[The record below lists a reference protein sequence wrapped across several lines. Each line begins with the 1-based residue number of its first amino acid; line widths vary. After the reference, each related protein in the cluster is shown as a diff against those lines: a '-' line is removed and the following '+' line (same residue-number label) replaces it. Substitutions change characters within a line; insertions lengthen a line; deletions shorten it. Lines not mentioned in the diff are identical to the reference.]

1 MKNKTLVTAYLIV
14 GLLLVAMIMTSCKS
28 TKHLDCDAYKTQYKP
43 LKAEKHRHHGLCDA
57 YN

>member
-14 GLLLVAMIMTSCKS
+14 GLLLVAITSCKS
-28 TKHLDCDAYKTQYKP
+28 SKKYFACDAYKTQYKP
-43 LKAEKHRHHGLCDA
+43 IKAEKHRHHSLCDA